1 MDGLSCTGELETS
14 LSYKAFI
21 NISLAANTII
31 WMLAGLDGL
40 VIGVKAGALCLHGK
54 HFY

>member
-1 MDGLSCTGELETS
+1 MDGLSYTGELETS
-14 LSYKAFI
+14 LSYKAST

>member
-1 MDGLSCTGELETS
+1 MDGLSYTGELETS

-21 NISLAANTII
+21 NISLAII

-54 HFY
+54 QFY